1 MGGSKPDGETA
12 TTSKKH
18 SRIRHDSDDEDFVPN
33 KGGGGGMGFL
43 SGFQRSEEEP
53 TEAGTHRHD
62 DYHGQDGSGK
72 EESNET
78 TEKGPMEPELTPR
91 ERRERKVAEA
101 RIRYLQR
108 KGLVLE
114 Q

>member
-1 MGGSKPDGETA
+1 
-12 TTSKKH
+12 
-18 SRIRHDSDDEDFVPN
+18 
-33 KGGGGGMGFL
+33 MGFL
-43 SGFQRSEEEP
+43 SGFERSGDEP
-53 TEAGTHRHD
+53 AEAVTHCHD

-78 TEKGPMEPELTPR
+78 KQKEPMEPELTAR
-91 ERRERKVAEA
+91 ERRERKVAAA

-108 KGLVLE
+108 KGLPVALE